1 MSQFEAGNTDAL
13 LNMTGTQLDEVGNTE
28 MLSWAMMFGAIGA
41 QQGELIDYIPTWHH
55 GLCMMRFLPQ
65 RARKTAADAGRAS
78 SSAAS
83 SSRTRASSST
93 SIRRPRPTA

>member
-1 MSQFEAGNTDAL
+1 
-13 LNMTGTQLDEVGNTE
+13 MTGTQLDEVGNTE
-28 MLSWAMMFGAIGA
+28 MLSWAVMFGAIGA

-55 GLCMMRFLPQ
+55 GLGMMRFLPAA
-65 RARKTAADAGRAS
+65 RAHERADEGRPS

-93 SIRRPRPTA
+93 STRRPRPTG